1 MGRQPP
7 SVAGPE
13 RRPGIR
19 AHGHSPRSAH
29 SRHMAYDSD
38 ILIIGGGLNGPALAL
53 ALSRAG
59 LGVTMVDALPRQTR
73 KDPEFDGRAY
83 ALAVSSVRLLR
94 GIGIWP
100 RVADRAQPIEKIVIT
115 DGRPGEGAGPFVLT
129 FDSAEIE
136 EGAMGQ
142 MVEDRYLR
150 GAVLDALETAPG
162 VTVLDSARVVAQ
174 EADAGGAS
182 VTLEDGRIL
191 RGALLVGC
199 DGRSS
204 GTALRAGIRRKGHD
218 YGQTAITCAVAHEH
232 PHQGVAH
239 EFFTPDGPFAI
250 LPLPENRCSI
260 VWSTG
265 NAQARELMAMDD
277 AAFIEALKPIFGSHL
292 GMLSLAGRRYSHP
305 LNLTLADSFIADRVA
320 LAGDAAHGLHPIAGQ
335 GLNAGLRDVAVLADV
350 LTATHRRGEDPGAAA
365 VLERYARWRRFDS
378 GMLAAAT
385 DGLNSLFSNDNPL
398 LRLGRGLGLGAVQ
411 AIPPLRRAFI
421 REAAGLTGDL
431 PALMR

>member
-1 MGRQPP
+1 
-7 SVAGPE
+7 
-13 RRPGIR
+13 
-19 AHGHSPRSAH
+19 
-29 SRHMAYDSD
+29 MAYDSD
-38 ILIIGGGLNGPALAL
+38 ILIVGGGLNGPALAL

-59 LGVTMVDALPRQTR
+59 LSVTVVDALPRQVR
-73 KDPEFDGRAY
+73 SDPGFDGRAY

-100 RVADRAQPIEKIVIT
+100 RIADRAQPIERIVIT

-142 MVEDRYLR
+142 MIEDRFLR
-150 GAVLDALETAPG
+150 AAVLDALDADPR
-162 VTVLDSARVVAQ
+162 VTVLDSARVEAQ
-174 EADAGGAS
+174 EADGGGVS
-182 VTLEDGRIL
+182 VTLEGGRQL

-204 GTALRAGIRRKGHD
+204 GTAQRAGIRRKGHG
-218 YGQTAITCAVAHEH
+218 YGQTAITCAVAHER
-232 PHQGVAH
+232 PHDGVAH
-239 EFFTPDGPFAI
+239 EFFMPTGPFAI
-250 LPLPENRCSI
+250 LPLPESRSSI
-260 VWSTG
+260 VWSTSDIR
-265 NAQARELMAMDD
+265 AQELMAMDD
-277 AAFIEALKPIFGSHL
+277 AEFTEALKPVFGSHL
-292 GMLSLAGRRYSHP
+292 GALTLAGRRYSHP
-305 LNLTLADSFIADRVA
+305 LNLTIADSFTSDRVA

-350 LTATHRRGEDPGAAA
+350 LTAAHRRGEDPGSAA

-378 GMLAAAT
+378 GMLAMAT

-411 AIPPLRRAFI
+411 AIPALRRAFI